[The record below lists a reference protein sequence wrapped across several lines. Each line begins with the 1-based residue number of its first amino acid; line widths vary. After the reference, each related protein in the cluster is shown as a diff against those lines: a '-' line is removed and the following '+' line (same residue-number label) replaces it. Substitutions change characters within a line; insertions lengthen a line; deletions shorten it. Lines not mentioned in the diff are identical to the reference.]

1 MFSSL
6 FAGSS
11 GNVVTTK
18 VNLKFLAVG
27 GTTGDRLKRDG
38 LLRKMA
44 PDLKSVA
51 LSGSSYDNRKGG
63 FFIKNNIKNVIF
75 FFYC

>member
-6 FAGSS
+6 FGGSN
-11 GNVVTTK
+11 GNVVAPK
-18 VNLKFLAVG
+18 VYLKFIAVG

-51 LSGSSYDNRKGG
+51 LLVQVMTVVKEDFSSKITFRG
-63 FFIKNNIKNVIF
+63 V
-75 FFYC
+75 